1 MDLDDEQCKEAN
13 KMTDS
18 DKRHEIVDMLG
29 EQYEET
35 NKMTDSDKHEER
47 RGPKPW

>member
-1 MDLDDEQCKEAN
+1 MDDEQYKEAN

-18 DKRHEIVDMLG
+18 DKQAMKGVDLLG

-35 NKMTDSDKHEER
+35 NKGMTDSDKHEER